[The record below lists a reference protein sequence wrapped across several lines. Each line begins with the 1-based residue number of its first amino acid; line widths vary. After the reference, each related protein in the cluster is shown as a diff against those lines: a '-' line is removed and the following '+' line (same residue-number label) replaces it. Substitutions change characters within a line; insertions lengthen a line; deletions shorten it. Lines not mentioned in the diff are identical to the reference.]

1 MPAKNEQYRLKKIK
15 GIWYTVH
22 EVKSNAVILVDSN
35 GRQKL
40 VSNETLNKDYTKE
53 K

>member
-15 GIWYTVH
+15 GIWYTV
-22 EVKSNAVILVDSN
+22 DSVN
-35 GRQKL
+35 GSTVVLKDCNGQKTL
-40 VSNETLNKDYTKE
+40 VSIERLNKEYTKE

>member
-15 GIWYTVH
+15 GIWYTVDS
-22 EVKSNAVILVDSN
+22 VNGTTVVLKDSN
-35 GRQKL
+35 NRKTL
-40 VSNETLNKDYTKE
+40 VSVERLNKEYTKE

>member
-15 GIWYTVH
+15 GIWYTVKA
-22 EVKSNAVILVDSN
+22 VNSKSLILENEN
-35 GRQKL
+35 GHQTL
-40 VSNETLNKDYTKE
+40 VSFETLNKDYTKE